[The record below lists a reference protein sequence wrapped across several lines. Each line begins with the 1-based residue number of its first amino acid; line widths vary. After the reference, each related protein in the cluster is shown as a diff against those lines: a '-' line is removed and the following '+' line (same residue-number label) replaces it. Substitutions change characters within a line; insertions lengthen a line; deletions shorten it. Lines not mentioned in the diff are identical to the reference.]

1 MSWLSLLISSTC
13 DQETALVGAF
23 FIVQRT
29 HVQTKEYL
37 AYSRP
42 NTLNDLFALDKVSSL
57 YETLPTSC
65 LGTLIL
71 SLLIS
76 FLVGIPSCK
85 TKAASHLVAITLSD
99 LSSSLKA
106 FAKHINEYI
115 LLFFFSE

>member
-1 MSWLSLLISSTC
+1 MFGCFPLVKLSTTWL
-13 DQETALVGAF
+13 
-23 FIVQRT
+23 
-29 HVQTKEYL
+29 
-37 AYSRP
+37 

-115 LLFFFSE
+115 LLLNYLLKSKL

>member
-1 MSWLSLLISSTC
+1 MFGCLPLVKLSTTWL
-13 DQETALVGAF
+13 
-23 FIVQRT
+23 
-29 HVQTKEYL
+29 
-37 AYSRP
+37 
-42 NTLNDLFALDKVSSL
+42 NTLNDLFALDKVNSL
-57 YETLPTSC
+57 YESLPTSC

-106 FAKHINEYI
+106 FAKHINV
-115 LLFFFSE
+115 LQMP